1 MTTPTKTKMTKPFK
15 VRHLKEPTLR
25 FAHNQSVED
34 PRDGLTLFGPFDKGL
49 VNNFSVGII
58 GTPEGIRRCKSWLY
72 KINKPIYHPTRDVA
86 RPFFPGF
93 EEVFGVSINLN
104 AIPELPVDE
113 KLLGL
118 FYRYDDPHVRV
129 SEIVDLY
136 ADQLLKYI
144 KEGERIPRLWFVVIP
159 DIVYTLCR
167 PKSKNTAENPIHVG
181 ISDPYTRQV
190 EGWFENEDYPRW
202 REAYKYE
209 NHFHNQLK
217 IKLLKHRL
225 LTQIV
230 KEKTIAYHEYL
241 NLTDKQRSA
250 RRNFETAIAWNLCA
264 TMYYKIGGLPWKLG
278 DIRQEVCYIGLSF
291 KQDRQNVDERYACC
305 AAQMFLDS
313 GDGTVFRGRVGPY
326 YNPATKEYHLTR
338 EKAFELLSLALDSFK
353 KENEGNLPKQIF
365 IHGKTFFGDD
375 EWAGFT
381 DAADNKVSLI
391 GIRIRHEKIF
401 KLFRSKNYPILRGS
415 YYIKGKRTAYLWTKG
430 FIPRLQSILGLETPN
445 PLSVHLIRGEEDI
458 VTVCRDILALTKL
471 NYNSCIFCDGTP
483 VTLKFADAIGEILT
497 AGPNENLEILPF
509 MYYI

>member
-202 REAYKYE
+202 REVE
-209 NHFHNQLK
+209 F
-217 IKLLKHRL
+217 
-225 LTQIV
+225 TP
-230 KEKTIAYHEYL
+230 
-241 NLTDKQRSA
+241 
-250 RRNFETAIAWNLCA
+250 C
-264 TMYYKIGGLPWKLG
+264 M
-278 DIRQEVCYIGLSF
+278 RQ
-291 KQDRQNVDERYACC
+291 
-305 AAQMFLDS
+305 
-313 GDGTVFRGRVGPY
+313 
-326 YNPATKEYHLTR
+326 
-338 EKAFELLSLALDSFK
+338 
-353 KENEGNLPKQIF
+353 
-365 IHGKTFFGDD
+365 FF
-375 EWAGFT
+375 
-381 DAADNKVSLI
+381 
-391 GIRIRHEKIF
+391 
-401 KLFRSKNYPILRGS
+401 
-415 YYIKGKRTAYLWTKG
+415 
-430 FIPRLQSILGLETPN
+430 
-445 PLSVHLIRGEEDI
+445 
-458 VTVCRDILALTKL
+458 
-471 NYNSCIFCDGTP
+471 
-483 VTLKFADAIGEILT
+483 
-497 AGPNENLEILPF
+497 
-509 MYYI
+509 